1 MAENRSI
8 MSRPARWILLLLLA
22 LAGVALW
29 RGARGERALTLE
41 GRTMGTTYHVTLRG
55 REAPRAEVLQE
66 AIDGRL
72 RAISRSM
79 STWDPASEISRV
91 NARPAGEPIPISP
104 SFRTVLEAA
113 LRVGERTGGAFDVT
127 VGPLVN
133 LWGYGPA
140 PHDHAPSRAEIEA
153 ARRRIGIRHLSLRGA
168 TLVKGLPGMEL
179 DFSGIAKGYGVD
191 EVARIL
197 RERGIE
203 NYLVEI
209 GGEVVVRG
217 TSPRGAPW
225 SVGIERPDEGAPRG
239 AAFLGRLRLTEG
251 AIATSGSYRRFRR
264 EGGRKSN
271 HIIDPRTGE
280 PTRSSLVSVTVYAPD
295 CMTADAIATALMVMG
310 LKEGLAWVERT
321 EGVEALLIEAAAE
334 GGYALHP
341 SSGFARLMD

>member
-1 MAENRSI
+1 MVEMRSI
-8 MSRPARWILLLLLA
+8 MSRPVRWILLLLLA
-22 LAGVALW
+22 VAAAALW
-29 RGARGERALTLE
+29 RATRGERALTLE
-41 GRTMGTTYHVTLRG
+41 GRTMGTTYRVTLRG
-55 REAPRAEVLQE
+55 KEAPRAEALQE
-66 AIDGRL
+66 AIDERL

-113 LRVGERTGGAFDVT
+113 LRVSERTDGAFDVT
-127 VGPLVN
+127 LGPLVN

-140 PHDHAPSRAEIEA
+140 PHDRPPSRAEIDA
-153 ARRRIGIRHLSLRGA
+153 ARRRIGTRHLSLHGA
-168 TLVKGLPGMEL
+168 TLRKGVPGMEL

-191 EVARIL
+191 QIARIL

-203 NYLVEI
+203 NYLAEI

-217 TSPRGAPW
+217 KSPRGEPW
-225 SVGIERPDEGAPRG
+225 SIGIERPDEDAPRG
-239 AAFLGRLRLTEG
+239 AAFLGRLKLTEG

-264 EGGRKSN
+264 EGGRKSH
-271 HIIDPRTGE
+271 HILDPRTGE

-310 LKEGLAWVERT
+310 VKESLDWVERA
-321 EGVEALLIEAAAE
+321 EGVEALLIEARTE
-334 GGYALHP
+334 GGYALHR